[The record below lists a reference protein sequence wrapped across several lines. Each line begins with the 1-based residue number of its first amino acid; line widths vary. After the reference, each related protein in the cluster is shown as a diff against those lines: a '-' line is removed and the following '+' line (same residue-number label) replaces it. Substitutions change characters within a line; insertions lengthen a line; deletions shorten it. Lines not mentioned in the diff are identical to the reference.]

1 MQLLYKNRELNNNDY
16 SLNSKQLFLYSSVYI
31 SVNTLHLF
39 VWRTHQNSFFLRMKR
54 KKAKNAVVQKMS
66 HSRNLSVILYAPE
79 EIHEGS
85 AVILCMVYKALSVS
99 FTVWKFHSFWCIAIR
114 ENTHR
119 RTHVHTDILNIRF
132 CVYLMIPD
140 VLTHSWSFWK

>member
-1 MQLLYKNRELNNNDY
+1 
-16 SLNSKQLFLYSSVYI
+16 
-31 SVNTLHLF
+31 
-39 VWRTHQNSFFLRMKR
+39 MKR

-99 FTVWKFHSFWCIAIR
+99 FTV
-114 ENTHR
+114 
-119 RTHVHTDILNIRF
+119 
-132 CVYLMIPD
+132 
-140 VLTHSWSFWK
+140 